1 MISDS
6 LQLKV
11 VYKVTEKDQSIQN
24 NLFVLQNDAG
34 LDREK
39 AFAFEDTEG
48 EVSRHYLIHI

>member
-34 LDREK
+34 LDHKK